1 MRCNTCAIVPPGASI
16 PGKYRYINF
25 GSSEASARKFAAY
38 MLSEPVRFIMKL
50 IYTSRTLDNPQLA
63 YVPKLDMNKF
73 NLINDAVL
81 YQHWNTTT
89 DVQSF
94 INSTVGDE
102 VPF

>member
-1 MRCNTCAIVPPGASI
+1 MPPGISI

-25 GSSEASARKFAAY
+25 GSSEANARKFAAY

-63 YVPKLDMNKF
+63 YVPNLDMNKF
-73 NLINDAVL
+73 NKITDDIL
-81 YQHWNTTT
+81 YKNWVT
-89 DVQSF
+89 DPRVRSF
-94 INSTVGDE
+94 IKATVGDE

>member
-1 MRCNTCAIVPPGASI
+1 MPPGASI

-81 YQHWNTTT
+81 YQHWNTSI

-94 INSTVGDE
+94 IKPTVGDE